1 MAGQRNGAQ
10 RGSASD
16 PQRSKIYAEF
26 SHLYDLIF
34 QRIFFP
40 RIASVIKSLHI
51 EPGARVLEVGV
62 GTGLSLSAY
71 PPHCDVVGIDLSQ
84 EMLDQADEKVRE
96 QGWRHI
102 SLRQMDALNL
112 TFPDDSFDY
121 VMAFHVV
128 SVVPDAT
135 RLLDEARRVLR
146 PNGTLVVINHFR
158 SERPIIGSLVEMADP
173 VTRKLGWRTTLRLVD
188 MFHGVPVAIERQFKT
203 SPRSLFTVVVARN
216 QKEMRATG

>member
-1 MAGQRNGAQ
+1 MAGQRNGAHLA
-10 RGSASD
+10 SSD
-16 PQRSKIYAEF
+16 PHRSKIYAEF
-26 SHLYDLIF
+26 SHLYDKIF

-40 RIASVIKSLHI
+40 RIARVIESLRI

-71 PPHCDVVGIDLSQ
+71 PSHCEVVGIDLAQ
-84 EMLDQADEKVRE
+84 DMLDQAAEKIRE
-96 QGWRHI
+96 HGWHHI
-102 SLRQMDALNL
+102 QLRQMDALNL
-112 TFPDDSFDY
+112 SFPDDSFDY

-135 RLLDEARRVLR
+135 RLLEEARRVLR

-173 VTRKLGWRTTLRLVD
+173 VTRKLGWRTTLRLMD
-188 MFHGVPVAIERQFKT
+188 MFNGAAVTIEKKFKT
-203 SPRSLFTVVVARN
+203 SPRSLFTVVIAKN
-216 QKEMRATG
+216 QKQLLAVG

>member
-1 MAGQRNGAQ
+1 MADQRTEA
-10 RGSASD
+10 RHGSTA
-16 PQRSKIYAEF
+16 PHRSKIYAEF
-26 SHLYDLIF
+26 SHLYDKIF

-40 RIASVIKSLHI
+40 RIQRVIGSLHI
-51 EPGARVLEVGV
+51 EPGARILEVGV

-71 PPHCDVVGIDLSQ
+71 PPHCSVVGIDLAQ
-84 EMLDQADEKVRE
+84 DMLDQAADKIRE
-96 QGWRHI
+96 NGWRNI
-102 SLRQMDALNL
+102 QLRQMDALNL
-112 TFPDDSFDY
+112 GFPDDSFDY

-146 PNGTLVVINHFR
+146 PNGTLVIINHFR

-188 MFHGVPVAIERQFKT
+188 MFNGASVHIEQKFKT
-203 SPRSLFTVVVARN
+203 SPRSLFTVVIARN
-216 QKEMRATG
+216 QKSMLAVG

>member
-1 MAGQRNGAQ
+1 MAGQHNGVH
-10 RGSASD
+10 RSAA
-16 PQRSKIYAEF
+16 PHQSKIYAEF

-34 QRIFFP
+34 ERIFFP
-40 RIASVIKSLHI
+40 RIQSVIRSLHI

-71 PPHCDVVGIDLSQ
+71 PAHCDVVGIDLAQ
-84 EMLDQADEKVRE
+84 DMLDKADEKIRE

-102 SLRQMDALNL
+102 TLRQMDALNL
-112 TFPDDSFDY
+112 GFPDDSFDY

-135 RLLDEARRVLR
+135 KLLDEARRVLR

-158 SERPIIGSLVEMADP
+158 SERPLIASLVDMADP

-188 MFHGVPVAIERQFKT
+188 MFNGTQVAIERRFKT
-203 SPRSLFTVVVARN
+203 SPRSLFTVVIARN

>member
-1 MAGQRNGAQ
+1 MEGRQNGAKG
-10 RGSASD
+10 GSSD
-16 PQRSKIYAEF
+16 PHRSKIYAEF
-26 SHLYDLIF
+26 SHLYDKIF
-34 QRIFFP
+34 TRVFFP
-40 RIASVIKSLHI
+40 RIERVIRSLNI

-71 PPHCDVVGIDLSQ
+71 PPHCEVVGIDLAQ
-84 EMLDQADEKVRE
+84 DMLDKAAEKVRE

-112 TFPDDSFDY
+112 AFPNDSFDY

-158 SERPIIGSLVEMADP
+158 SERPLIASLVDLADP

-188 MFHGVPVAIERQFKT
+188 MFDGASVAIEQRFKT
-203 SPRSLFTVVVARN
+203 SPRSLFTVVIARN
-216 QKEMRATG
+216 QKELLAVG

>member
-1 MAGQRNGAQ
+1 MAGQLNGAH
-10 RGSASD
+10 RGSSD
-16 PQRSKIYAEF
+16 PHRSKIYAEF

-40 RIASVIKSLHI
+40 RIANVINSLHI

-71 PPHCDVVGIDLSQ
+71 PAHCDVVGIDLAQ
-84 EMLDQADEKVRE
+84 EMLDQAEDKINER
-96 QGWRHI
+96 GWKHI
-102 SLRQMDALNL
+102 TLRQMDALNL

-135 RLLDEARRVLR
+135 KLLEEARRVLR

-158 SERPIIGSLVEMADP
+158 SERPIIGSLVDMADP

-188 MFHGVPVAIERQFKT
+188 MFNGAPIAIQRQFKT
-203 SPRSLFTVVVARN
+203 SPRSLFTVVIARN
-216 QKEMRATG
+216 QKDMRATG

>member
-10 RGSASD
+10 RGSSD
-16 PQRSKIYAEF
+16 PHRSKIYAEF
-26 SHLYDLIF
+26 SHLYDIIF

-51 EPGARVLEVGV
+51 QPGARVLEVGV
-62 GTGLSLSAY
+62 GTGLSLRAY
-71 PPHCDVVGIDLSQ
+71 PTHCDVVGIDLAQ
-84 EMLDQADEKVRE
+84 NMLDQADEKIRD

-102 SLRQMDALNL
+102 TLRQMDALNL
-112 TFPDDSFDY
+112 AFPDDSFDY

-135 RLLDEARRVLR
+135 KLLEEARRVLR
-146 PNGTLVVINHFR
+146 PNGTLVIINHFR

-188 MFHGVPVAIERQFKT
+188 MFNGAPVAIERQYKT
-203 SPRSLFTVVVARN
+203 SPRSLFTVVIARN

>member
-1 MAGQRNGAQ
+1 MAGQRNGAHG
-10 RGSASD
+10 GSSD

-40 RIASVIKSLHI
+40 RIASVIKSLRI

-71 PPHCDVVGIDLSQ
+71 PSHCDVVGIDLSQ
-84 EMLDQADEKVRE
+84 EMLDQADDKIRE
-96 QGWRHI
+96 RGWNHI
-102 SLRQMDALNL
+102 TLRQMDALNL
-112 TFPDDSFDY
+112 SFPDDSFDY

-135 RLLDEARRVLR
+135 KLLDEARRVLR

-158 SERPIIGSLVEMADP
+158 SERPIIGSLVELADP

-188 MFHGVPVAIERQFKT
+188 MFNGAPISIERQFKT
-203 SPRSLFTVVVARN
+203 SPRSLFTVVIARN

>member
-1 MAGQRNGAQ
+1 MVGQRNGAQ
-10 RGSASD
+10 RGSSD

-26 SHLYDLIF
+26 SHLYDIIF

-40 RIASVIKSLHI
+40 RIQNVIRSLHI
-51 EPGARVLEVGV
+51 GPGARVLEVGV

-71 PPHCDVVGIDLSQ
+71 PPHCDVVGIDLAQ
-84 EMLDQADEKVRE
+84 DMLDQAEEKVRD

-102 SLRQMDALNL
+102 TLRQMDALNL
-112 TFPDDSFDY
+112 AFPDDSFDY

-146 PNGTLVVINHFR
+146 PNGTLVIINHFR

-188 MFHGVPVAIERQFKT
+188 MFNGAPVAIERQYKT
-203 SPRSLFTVVVARN
+203 SPRSLFTVVIARN
-216 QKEMRATG
+216 QKQMRATG

>member
-1 MAGQRNGAQ
+1 MAGQRNGAH
-10 RGSASD
+10 RGSSD

-40 RIASVIKSLHI
+40 RIASTIKSLHI

-71 PPHCDVVGIDLSQ
+71 PPHCEVVGIDLSQ
-84 EMLDQADEKVRE
+84 EMLDQADEKIRE
-96 QGWRHI
+96 RGLKHI
-102 SLRQMDALNL
+102 TLRQMDALNL
-112 TFPDDSFDY
+112 SFPDDSFDY

-135 RLLDEARRVLR
+135 KLLD
-146 PNGTLVVINHFR
+146 
-158 SERPIIGSLVEMADP
+158 
-173 VTRKLGWRTTLRLVD
+173 
-188 MFHGVPVAIERQFKT
+188 
-203 SPRSLFTVVVARN
+203 
-216 QKEMRATG
+216 

>member
-10 RGSASD
+10 GGSSD
-16 PQRSKIYAEF
+16 PHRSKIYAEF
-26 SHLYDLIF
+26 SHLYDMIF

-40 RIASVIKSLHI
+40 RIASVIKSLRL

-71 PPHCDVVGIDLSQ
+71 PSHCDVVGIDLAQ
-84 EMLDQADEKVRE
+84 DMLDQAQDKIRE
-96 QGWRHI
+96 QGWQHI

-112 TFPDDSFDY
+112 SFPDDSFDY

-158 SERPIIGSLVEMADP
+158 SERPIIGSLVEMAEIRSSADP
-173 VTRKLGWRTTLRLVD
+173 MAAVVLPISFAAQASSSDRPTHDSGLPAPPSRAITT
-188 MFHGVPVAIERQFKT
+188 
-203 SPRSLFTVVVARN
+203 
-216 QKEMRATG
+216 

>member
-1 MAGQRNGAQ
+1 MAGQRNGAHI
-10 RGSASD
+10 GSSD
-16 PQRSKIYAEF
+16 PHRSKIYAEF
-26 SHLYDLIF
+26 SHLYDKIF

-40 RIASVIKSLHI
+40 RIARVIQSLKI
-51 EPGARVLEVGV
+51 EPGARILELGV

-71 PPHCDVVGIDLSQ
+71 PSHCEVLGIDLAQ
-84 EMLDQADEKVRE
+84 DMLDQAAEKIRE
-96 QGWRHI
+96 HGWRHI
-102 SLRQMDALNL
+102 QLRQMDALNL
-112 TFPDDSFDY
+112 SFPDDSFDY

-173 VTRKLGWRTTLRLVD
+173 LTRKLGWRTTLRLVD
-188 MFHGVPVAIERQFKT
+188 MFNGAPISIEQKFKT
-203 SPRSLFTVVVARN
+203 SRRSLFTVVIARN
-216 QKEMRATG
+216 QKQLRAVG

>member
-1 MAGQRNGAQ
+1 MAGQRNGAH
-10 RGSASD
+10 RGSSD
-16 PQRSKIYAEF
+16 PHRSKIYAEF
-26 SHLYDLIF
+26 SHLYDKIF

-40 RIASVIKSLHI
+40 RIARVIESLHI

-71 PPHCDVVGIDLSQ
+71 PFHCEVVGIDLAQ
-84 EMLDQADEKVRE
+84 DMLDQAAEKIRE
-96 QGWRHI
+96 RGWRHI
-102 SLRQMDALNL
+102 ALRQMDALNL
-112 TFPDDSFDY
+112 SFPDDSFDY

-158 SERPIIGSLVEMADP
+158 SERPIIGSLVKMADP

-188 MFHGVPVAIERQFKT
+188 MFNGAPVAIEQQFKT
-203 SPRSLFTVVVARN
+203 SPRSLFTVVIARN
-216 QKEMRATG
+216 QKELLAVG